1 MMSTG
6 SGNSLAK
13 SSKLSTYLSTPA
25 SQGDFGISHA
35 PLKAPTTG
43 KNLIDLTQYP
53 ERAIQLLSIE
63 NDSKNTLKL
72 NPQALEILSSIPST
86 TRLAV
91 ICVAGPYRSG
101 KSFLLNRLL
110 GRSDGF
116 EIGGTVQSCTRG
128 IWMWGRPVKIS
139 EDLHAIFLDTEGLGS
154 CERDLH

>member
-1 MMSTG
+1 MMSAG
-6 SGNSLAK
+6 PGNSLAK

-25 SQGDFGISHA
+25 SQGDFGISQTTIKTPA
-35 PLKAPTTG
+35 ATG
-43 KNLIDLTQYP
+43 KNIDLTQYP

-63 NDSKNTLKL
+63 NDSKNSLKL
-72 NPQALEILSSIPST
+72 NTQALEILSSIPST

-116 EIGGTVQSCTRG
+116 EIGGTV
-128 IWMWGRPVKIS
+128 
-139 EDLHAIFLDTEGLGS
+139 
-154 CERDLH
+154 